1 MNDAVW
7 TAEATE
13 KAVALWIEGRD
24 PAEIAGEIG
33 TTVADVIGRVAQAA
47 LARQQAKAAEKAAA
61 AAKPAVVA
69 KVEPVA
75 RIEPVKP
82 EPAKAEP
89 AQAVAEVEPAK
100 AEPAKAGPRILPSR
114 ILTADAPVLAKPDVA
129 KPAPVKPAPVKV
141 AKAAPVK
148 PVAAKP
154 ETAPVARSAESVA
167 EKPAP
172 KPVVAPPAPR
182 VEAPVMSARALEE
195 ATRAFLAA
203 NTAPSRKAA
212 PAAKAAPVARP
223 AAVPPATPQPRA
235 VEAPARPVVQEAP
248 RKAPEIAPAPVMA
261 APVLAEPAEGGS
273 VVALP
278 VSRRVPAVAAD
289 GGDGV
294 LFLKAGLLDCTFPLW
309 SDGDGTAIESKRV
322 CGCRV
327 LTGKRWCHTHY
338 ATVFEPPKRPMRAA

>member
-24 PAEIAGEIG
+24 PAEIAGVIG

-47 LARQQAKAAEKAAA
+47 LARQQAQAAEKAAA
-61 AAKPAVVA
+61 TEVKAAAIPAAPARVETVA
-69 KVEPVA
+69 RVEPVRA
-75 RIEPVKP
+75 EPVQTVART

-89 AQAVAEVEPAK
+89 VK
-100 AEPAKAGPRILPSR
+100 AAPRILPSR
-114 ILTADAPVLAKPDVA
+114 ILTADTAPVSTQVVTKAAPAKPAVA
-129 KPAPVKPAPVKV
+129 KPAAAVAKPAAAVAKPAAAV
-141 AKAAPVK
+141 AKAVEK
-148 PVAAKP
+148 PVA
-154 ETAPVARSAESVA
+154 
-167 EKPAP
+167 

-212 PAAKAAPVARP
+212 PAAKAAPAP
-223 AAVPPATPQPRA
+223 AAPRVQAPPRP
-235 VEAPARPVVQEAP
+235 VEAPARPVAPVVQA
-248 RKAPEIAPAPVMA
+248 APEAASAPVMA
-261 APVLAEPAEGGS
+261 APVTVETAEGGS
-273 VVALP
+273 IVALP
-278 VSRRVPAVAAD
+278 MSRRVPAAAAD

-309 SDGDGTAIESKRV
+309 ADGDGTAIESKRV

-327 LTGKRWCHTHY
+327 LTGKRWCRTHY